1 MVDATEETQV
11 TVFNFRL
18 LDSGY
23 ESASLSSFKAT
34 REAILTVFGGDPVAG
49 TAQRVQASDLDSAGR
64 YRRIPTGWGAL
75 D

>member
-1 MVDATEETQV
+1 MVDATKETQV

-23 ESASLSSFKAT
+23 ESAPLSSFKAT
-34 REAILTVFGGDPVAG
+34 QEAILTVFGGDPVEG
-49 TAQRVQASDLDSAGR
+49 TAQRVPASELDSSGR
-64 YRRIPTGWGAL
+64 YRRVPTGWGAL